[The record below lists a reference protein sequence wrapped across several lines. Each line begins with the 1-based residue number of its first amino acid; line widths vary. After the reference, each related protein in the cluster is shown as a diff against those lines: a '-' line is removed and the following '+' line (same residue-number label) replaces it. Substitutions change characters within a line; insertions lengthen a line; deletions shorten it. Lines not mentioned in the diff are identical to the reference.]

1 MPEISDFFGIHISIN
16 YSDHNP
22 PHVHAVYGEYKALI
36 DIQQQC
42 AMRGYLPGKQLKLV
56 LAWCVMH
63 EEELMENWRLV
74 RAGQKPHRIAPL
86 AKG

>member
-1 MPEISDFFGIHISIN
+1 MHA
-16 YSDHNP
+16 NP
-22 PHVHAVYGEYKALI
+22 PHVHAAYGEYKALI
-36 DIQQQC
+36 DIRRQC
-42 AMRGYLPGKQLKLV
+42 AMKGHLPGKQLKLV

-86 AKG
+86 